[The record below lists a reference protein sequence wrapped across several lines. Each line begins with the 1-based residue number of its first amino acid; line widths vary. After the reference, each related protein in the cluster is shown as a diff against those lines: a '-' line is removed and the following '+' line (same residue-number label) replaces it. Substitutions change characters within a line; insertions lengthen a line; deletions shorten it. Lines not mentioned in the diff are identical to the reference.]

1 MYRVAERSK
10 DSWSQSEVI
19 SVPNQRKL
27 IILGIRGIPAAHGG
41 FETFAERLA
50 PWMRDAGWQV
60 TVYCQGSETGK
71 REESTWEGIRRIHIP
86 VKLDNAAGTIEFDY
100 KSTKDALTQPGIIL
114 TLGYNTGF
122 LSTWLRLKGRTNYIN
137 MDGLEWKRAKYAFGP
152 KAFLWVNERLAA
164 MSGTKLIAD
173 HPAIADHLA
182 TRTRRDRITVI
193 PYGAHDITQAD
204 RSALEPSGLAD
215 TDFFTVI
222 ARPEPENSLLEIVSA
237 FSEKPRGCKLA
248 VLGRYSE
255 TVPYQAEVLSA
266 AGPEVVFTGPIYDS
280 PTVSALRFYSLAYI
294 HGHQVGGTNPSL
306 VEALGAGNAV
316 IAHDNPFNRWVAG
329 DAGLYFSDQKSCAEH
344 IGRIVEDEALRKKLG
359 AAARARWADG
369 LTWPDVLT
377 SYQKLLEGG

>member
-1 MYRVAERSK
+1 MHSVAEQQKVNWR
-10 DSWSQSEVI
+10 QSEVI
-19 SVPNQRKL
+19 SVPDQRKL

-50 PWMRDAGWQV
+50 LWMRDAGWEV
-60 TVYCQGSETGK
+60 TVYCQGSDSGK
-71 REESTWEGIRRIHIP
+71 REESVWEGIRRIHIP
-86 VKLDNAAGTIEFDY
+86 VKLDNAPGTIEFDY
-100 KSTKDALTQPGIIL
+100 KATKDALKQPGIVL

-122 LSTWLRLKGRTNYIN
+122 LSTWLRMKGRTNYIN

-182 TRTRRDRITVI
+182 TRTKRDRITVI

-204 RSALEPSGLAD
+204 HSALEPLGLAD
-215 TDFFTVI
+215 TSFFTVI
-222 ARPEPENSLLEIVSA
+222 ARPEPENSVLEIVRA

-255 TVPYQAEVLSA
+255 SHAYQAEVLAA
-266 AGPEVVFTGPIYDS
+266 AGPEVVFTGPVYDS
-280 PTVSALRFYSLAYI
+280 RSVSALRFYSLAYI

-316 IAHDNPFNRWVAG
+316 IAHENPFNRWVAG
-329 DAGLYFSDQKSCAEH
+329 EAGLYFFDQKSCEQH
-344 IGRIVEDEALRKKLG
+344 ISHIIEDEMLRKKLS

-369 LTWPDVLT
+369 LTWPDILT
-377 SYQKLLEGG
+377 SYQKLLEGA